1 MNTSHTK
8 KLTNL
13 QPPPFRNGC
22 FGSQETIDTL
32 TKPRIGCRL
41 EDGTVNINAEV
52 KRLMLGCRG
61 MAIGFWYFVW
71 HVQPC

>member
-1 MNTSHTK
+1 MILNTSHTK
-8 KLTNL
+8 KWTNL
-13 QPPPFRNGC
+13 QLRPLSKDGC
-22 FGSQETIDTL
+22 FGSQETL

-71 HVQPC
+71 HV